1 MAQSSQQLPGPFLR
15 GDASR
20 LVALGFALTGVIVL
34 LLGTS
39 LLILVR
45 DFVLRQ
51 ELGIFAYIIVGV
63 PLTLTTIVAVAAGQ
77 IAIAYGLWAHDTDA
91 WYGAVALSTTLVL
104 VGGTVAATGGGVTWT
119 VPVIGAVALLA
130 LWFDRSLFDLDGG
143 LRALKR

>member
-1 MAQSSQQLPGPFLR
+1 MVESSQELPGPFLR

-20 LVALGFALTGVIVL
+20 LVALGFALAGVLVL

-51 ELGIFAYIIVGV
+51 GLGIFAYVVVGV
-63 PLTLTTIVAVAAGQ
+63 PLTLATVVAVAAGQ

-91 WYGAVALSTTLVL
+91 WYGAVALSAALVL
-104 VGGTVAATGGGVTWT
+104 GGGTVAATGGGVTWT
-119 VPVIGAVALLA
+119 MPVIGAVALVA
-130 LWFDRSLFDLDGG
+130 LWFDRPLFGLDGG
-143 LRALKR
+143 LRVPKR